1 MNAIFFT
8 SRQLKKLQN
17 CSLQKNIDH
26 TESKLYIVENGEKWK
41 YKKMIL
47 KYFYN
52 NSGEYFKNKLLTINN
67 LIESTSTLNIKA
79 LILPQKLAVAGGQIV
94 GYIMPFI
101 ENINLLTLLQDF
113 KINTQKKKEYLT
125 QVGQIIDQVH
135 ELNKFQSELFI
146 GDIHEANFIVGKED
160 DQVYVVDSDSFK
172 TKNNLPFAAKYLAT
186 NPNILTMTHKYPIN
200 TGGIHIPNEDSDLL
214 CYVFIILNTIA
225 RKEMQKVPVDEYY
238 SYLDYLSSLG
248 FGDDFIKTCGKIY
261 TNAKNT
267 SPLPYI
273 EQIPNNI
280 YQATYQVFKQRQYMS
295 DNYRTK

>member
-8 SRQLKKLQN
+8 NRQLKKLQN
-17 CSLQKNIDH
+17 CSLQKSIDH
-26 TESKLYIVENGEKWK
+26 TESKLYIVENNGKWQH
-41 YKKMIL
+41 KKMIL

-52 NSGEYFKNKLLTINN
+52 NSGEYFKNKLFTINN
-67 LIESTSTLNIKA
+67 LIDSTSTINIRA
-79 LILPQKLAVAGGQIV
+79 LILPQKLAIAGGQII

-101 ENINLLTLLQDF
+101 ENTNLLTLLQDF
-113 KINTQKKKEYLT
+113 KLNTEKKKEYLT
-125 QVGQIIDQVH
+125 QVGQIISQVH
-135 ELNKFQSELFI
+135 DLNKFQSELFI

-186 NPNILTMTHKYPIN
+186 NPNILNMTHKYPIN
-200 TGGIHIPNEDSDLL
+200 TEGIHIPNENSDLL

-225 RKEMQKVPVDEYY
+225 RKEMQKVSIDEYY
-238 SYLDYLSSLG
+238 NYLDYLLSLG

-267 SPLPYI
+267 SPLPYL

-280 YQATYQVFKQRQYMS
+280 YQATYQVFKQRQYIS
-295 DNYRTK
+295 NNNRTK